1 MHVFIV
7 RPFGTKNGIDFDRVE
22 RDLIRPAM
30 GQAGF
35 TGGTTGEFL
44 EQGNIRTDM
53 FEELLIADLVVA
65 DISIHNANVFYEL
78 GIRHALRDK
87 RTFLIKSKG
96 DEVPF
101 DLKTDRYLAY
111 DATNPAKCVETLT
124 QALKATWNSPKRDSP
139 VFQLMPALE
148 PVDHNK
154 FLIVP
159 MDFREDIERA
169 ASAKECGDLQLL
181 SAELDGFAWKTAGLR
196 IIGNEQFKLNDIKGA
211 KVTWEAVRDYD
222 DIDLDANKTLGTV
235 YQKLGDRVRSDQA
248 LERTL
253 KHKNVSISDLA
264 EIRALLARNAKAE
277 WERDWL
283 GNSNPDSARKA
294 ALTSP
299 QLKRAYELYYRGFIE
314 DRNHFYSGLNA
325 LAMATIMTTLAEA
338 YTDIWE
344 ADFDSTE
351 EAQQELRKLQ
361 KACSDL
367 AVGVR
372 LAIESKRTAL
382 KREEKKDV
390 WTEISAADLALLTS
404 TSPNRIAQAY
414 KTALDE
420 VPAFYSES
428 ARKQLLVYQGL
439 GILSDKV
446 AVALNNI
453 IAVESSPREA
463 PQVILFT
470 GHRIDDSG
478 REKPRFPG
486 TKEEKART
494 MIAEAVSEQKAKAR
508 SGLLGVAGGASG
520 GDILFHEVCDE
531 LGIPTK
537 MFLGIPKDAYVASS
551 VADAGPNWVERF
563 KRLCNTK
570 QPRIL
575 SDTKDLPRWL
585 RAKKDYNIWQ
595 RSNLWLLHNA
605 LFISKENLTLIAL
618 WNGEKRDAPGGIEDM
633 VKRAQDRGAIFIHL
647 DSHRLLD

>member
-22 RDLIRPAM
+22 RELIRPAM

-44 EQGNIRTDM
+44 EQGNIRTNM

-148 PVDHNK
+148 PVDHNRL
-154 FLIVP
+154 LIVP

-361 KACSDL
+361 KARSDL

-453 IAVESSPREA
+453 IAVESSPQEA

-508 SGLLGVAGGASG
+508 SGLLGVAGGAS
-520 GDILFHEVCDE
+520 
-531 LGIPTK
+531 
-537 MFLGIPKDAYVASS
+537 VAISCS
-551 VADAGPNWVERF
+551 MKFVTSWE
-563 KRLCNTK
+563 
-570 QPRIL
+570 
-575 SDTKDLPRWL
+575 SLPRCFL
-585 RAKKDYNIWQ
+585 EYRKTLMLLLPSPMQVRTGLSVSNACAIQ
-595 RSNLWLLHNA
+595 SNLEYFQIRKICRAGSEQRRIITFGSDQTCGCYTMRFLSRRRTLRRLRFGTVRRETPQVGLKTWSKVVLKTAA
-605 LFISKENLTLIAL
+605 LYSSI
-618 WNGEKRDAPGGIEDM
+618 W
-633 VKRAQDRGAIFIHL
+633 IHT
-647 DSHRLLD
+647 DC